1 MSFNVIK
8 TALKR
13 AIQKIPEPTG
23 NLFGNKIADKITTV
37 SKSQKSAFKWTC
49 VQKQM
54 RVKQI
59 CQKKDISLLKNKD

>member
-13 AIQKIPEPTG
+13 AIKKIPEPTG
-23 NLFGNKIADKITTV
+23 DLFGNKIADKITTV
-37 SKSQKSAFKWTC
+37 SKSQKS

-59 CQKKDISLLKNKD
+59 WQKKDISLLMN